1 VAEAIARRA
10 TFASLRIR
18 NYRLFASSQLLSNT
32 GSWVQRI
39 AQDWLV
45 LSLTDSAMAVAIT
58 TAAQFAPLLLFG
70 LYGGVVADRYPKRLL
85 LLGTQSVALLLAAAL
100 AVLSFTHVV
109 TVWQVWVIAFALG
122 MDTVVDNPTRQAFV
136 NEMVGPANLRNA
148 ISLNS
153 STFQLGGLIGPAL
166 SGLLINAFGV
176 PWAFGINA
184 VSYLPVLATLMMI
197 DPSQL
202 RRTLVAPR
210 TPHQLRDGLAYVR
223 AHPQLAWPIV
233 LAGFVGSIGLNMP
246 IVLSVFAKDVF
257 HSGAG
262 GYGLLSAMVA
272 LGSVAGALRSAS
284 RPASRLR
291 SIVVAAGVFGL
302 IEATA
307 SVVPN
312 VIVFA
317 VLLVAVGAAA
327 LTFLTSANATV
338 QVNTDD
344 DVRGRVMALYML
356 VCMGGSPIGGLLIG
370 FVAEHLGVRAAMFTC
385 GFVPA
390 LAAVAVALV
399 LAGGSGRSRLRWRP
413 AVASSA
419 P

>member
-1 VAEAIARRA
+1 VAWAAGRHA

-45 LSLTDSAMAVAIT
+45 LTLTDSPLAVAIT
-58 TAAQFAPLLLFG
+58 TAMQFAPLLLFG
-70 LYGGVVADRYPKRLL
+70 LYGGVIADRYPKRSLL
-85 LLGTQSVALLLAAAL
+85 LVTQTIALLLAAVL
-100 AVLSFTHVV
+100 AVLSFTHAV

-122 MDTVVDNPTRQAFV
+122 LDTVVDNPTRQAFV
-136 NEMVGPANLRNA
+136 NDMVGPANLRNA

-153 STFQLGGLIGPAL
+153 STFQLGALIGPAL
-166 SGLLINAFGV
+166 SGLLINVFGLS
-176 PWAFGINA
+176 WAFAINA
-184 VSYLPVLATLMMI
+184 ASFVPVLATLVMI
-197 DPSQL
+197 DQSQL
-202 RRTLVAPR
+202 RRTRPVPR
-210 TPHQLRDGLAYVR
+210 TRHQLRDGLSYVR
-223 AHPQLAWPIV
+223 RHRELMWPIV

-302 IEATA
+302 IEAATA
-307 SVVPN
+307 VVPN
-312 VIVFA
+312 AVAFA

-327 LTFLTSANATV
+327 LTFQTSANSTV
-338 QVNTDD
+338 QINADD
-344 DVRGRVMALYML
+344 DVRGRVMGLYML
-356 VCMGGSPIGGLLIG
+356 VCIGGQPIGGLLTG
-370 FVAEHLGVRAAMFTC
+370 FIAEHLGVRAAMFTC

-390 LAAVAVALV
+390 LAAAAVAVM
-399 LAGGSGRSRLRWRP
+399 LAGGSGRRRMRWRP

-419 P
+419 T